1 MGVGVAFQEQNA
13 RFVHRLMPLLPKDF
27 EEGSVWLC
35 LLIVVFVETKSIHRV
50 GEMNKMTW
58 LFVLKYSREISW
70 NNELERWW
78 RDGLRIEIVFWFVIF
93 YVFTDNWIFIANSP
107 EK

>member
-1 MGVGVAFQEQNA
+1 
-13 RFVHRLMPLLPKDF
+13 
-27 EEGSVWLC
+27 
-35 LLIVVFVETKSIHRV
+35 
-50 GEMNKMTW
+50 MNKMTW